1 MSNGM
6 KENPLEALY
15 AFFEEG
21 TKETVVFD
29 LEWNQNGYAPNLRM
43 PHEIIEIGACRLNER
58 GEVTDRFSE
67 LIRPR
72 LYRRVDKHIRQVTG
86 ITEQELSS
94 GRTFPEVF
102 ADFARFCG
110 DSAQL
115 ITWGRDDY
123 PVLRRNLE
131 YYMQPSPFLPPLDA
145 QLVFGFAHFGDAHR
159 QMNLHAALEETG
171 TQLEVPAHRA
181 VYDAE
186 CTAALLPAVSAGL
199 EGLGEEERN
208 ELSAILEREKRI
220 ADSVL
225 RSRPTH
231 YSVHT
236 DALRDDAVTNL
247 LCPLCG
253 RKMSFAVAW
262 FDAGRDRYE
271 AIGRCEQHGQAH
283 GQMHLKRGT
292 NGYLTMHQRVFL
304 ASDDEVKAVS
314 EAYRLFL
321 LTPPAKRHHRLCME
335 EVRRVSERQNFPSK
349 KG

>member
-1 MSNGM
+1 MRE
-6 KENPLEALY
+6 KPIDALS
-15 AFFEEG
+15 ALFEE
-21 TKETVVFD
+21 KPDAIVVFD
-29 LEWNQNGYAPNLRM
+29 LEWNQNSYAPNLRM
-43 PHEIIEIGACRLNER
+43 PHEIIEIGACRLSLQ
-58 GEVTDRFSE
+58 GEVLERFSE

-72 LYRRVDKHIRQVTG
+72 LYKRVDKHIRQVTG

-94 GRTFPEVF
+94 GRSFPEVI
-102 ADFARFCG
+102 ADFMRFCG

-131 YYMQPSPFLPPLDA
+131 YYMQPSPFSPPLDA

-171 TQLEVPAHRA
+171 TALEVPAHRA

-186 CTAALLPAVSAGL
+186 CTAALLPAVSGAL
-199 EGLGEEERN
+199 EGLGEEKRA
-208 ELSAILEREKRI
+208 ELFKILERERRI

-225 RSRPTH
+225 RSRPTR
-231 YSVHT
+231 YMVQT

-247 LCPLCG
+247 LCPFCG
-253 RKMSFAVAW
+253 RKTDFVVPW

-271 AIGRCEQHGQAH
+271 AIGNCPQHGKAE
-283 GQMHLKRGT
+283 GQMHLKRGS
-292 NGYLTMHQRVFL
+292 NGCLTMHQRVLL
-304 ASDDEVKAVS
+304 ASEDESSAVQ

-335 EVRRVSERQNFPSK
+335 EVRRVSPKQNFPTK